1 MLENKD
7 ECSYASQHLDLDDTD
22 AFEYDYKRSDVPYG
36 CLYDSSGWL
45 RWYPPNESRY
55 NSGQCGASHY
65 RYRGLKYYCLC
76 RKGEFRHVLRVNLT
90 KILPAIFMK
99 DRVT

>member
-7 ECSYASQHLDLDDTD
+7 ECSYASQHLNLGDTTPADDV
-22 AFEYDYKRSDVPYG
+22 FESYKLSNVSYG
-36 CLYDSSGWL
+36 CLYDSNGWL

-65 RYRGLKYYCLC
+65 RYRGLKNYCIC
-76 RKGEFRHVLRVNLT
+76 RKGEFGSV
-90 KILPAIFMK
+90 
-99 DRVT
+99 